1 MKSLLVIVALLT
13 ACATHNPASG
23 GGDDSGGGKGD
34 GDGTGSDAGTNGAYI
49 IDETFNEVAT
59 GFAPATPWVVAE
71 SPTGSV
77 TAAEVPF
84 ATDKSIAIVKP
95 DTSGTS
101 SLATSFA
108 PQSGRIVFE
117 AKVKAAETA
126 GFKAIPYIY
135 DANGAAVASISF
147 QDGNL
152 NAHVGATTT
161 LIQTFAA
168 NVWYRVRVVVDTTQG
183 TFDLYVDGVRKQ
195 HAVALRTASPSVA
208 KVSYF
213 MDGANTGTLYVDNVE
228 VYTEAA
234 YIGAPPSPVFD
245 ARDYGAKGDGVTND
259 TAAIQAAADAA
270 AGTGGSVV
278 LSGGTFLSG
287 TVTLGSKLTLFVDS
301 SAVLL
306 GSTNVA
312 DYPTQTP
319 ATGNTQ
325 LSNTQRAL
333 VYAPGSTDLTID
345 GGGVI
350 DGQGDSFSGV
360 EGTRPLLIWA
370 VLAQDVTVQN
380 LYLRKGAVWSLVS
393 MESDH
398 VVINNINLQSNYI
411 THDGIDI
418 VDGTDITV
426 EHSAIN
432 AGDDAMCLKSGVRR
446 GIDTMV
452 VKDSVF
458 TGNNGGSNG
467 IKVGT
472 ATYGA
477 FANVTIE
484 DTWVKDVQYAAMA
497 VESRQGADI
506 EGMTFQRVEFSNTG
520 GAFFVYL
527 AQQST
532 THPIGDVPKLGSID
546 NVSFTDI
553 RGSTAPWG
561 NSPHQGS
568 LITGHIFNGTTYPIT
583 NLSFTRVAVTYDGG
597 LASVPGAPAEATPD
611 QYPES
616 NMFGDLPAWGYYLR
630 HVAGVTFDSCT
641 TAVASPDARPE
652 IVTDDVA
659 GLVGA
664 P

>member
-1 MKSLLVIVALLT
+1 M
-13 ACATHNPASG
+13 
-23 GGDDSGGGKGD
+23 
-34 GDGTGSDAGTNGAYI
+34 
-49 IDETFNEVAT
+49 
-59 GFAPATPWVVAE
+59 
-71 SPTGSV
+71 
-77 TAAEVPF
+77 
-84 ATDKSIAIVKP
+84 
-95 DTSGTS
+95 
-101 SLATSFA
+101 
-108 PQSGRIVFE
+108 
-117 AKVKAAETA
+117 
-126 GFKAIPYIY
+126 
-135 DANGAAVASISF
+135 
-147 QDGNL
+147 
-152 NAHVGATTT
+152 
-161 LIQTFAA
+161 
-168 NVWYRVRVVVDTTQG
+168 
-183 TFDLYVDGVRKQ
+183 
-195 HAVALRTASPSVA
+195 
-208 KVSYF
+208 
-213 MDGANTGTLYVDNVE
+213 
-228 VYTEAA
+228 
-234 YIGAPPSPVFD
+234 
-245 ARDYGAKGDGVTND
+245 
-259 TAAIQAAADAA
+259 
-270 AGTGGSVV
+270 
-278 LSGGTFLSG
+278 
-287 TVTLGSKLTLFVDS
+287 
-301 SAVLL
+301 
-306 GSTNVA
+306 
-312 DYPTQTP
+312 
-319 ATGNTQ
+319 
-325 LSNTQRAL
+325 
-333 VYAPGSTDLTID
+333 
-345 GGGVI
+345 
-350 DGQGDSFSGV
+350 
-360 EGTRPLLIWA
+360 
-370 VLAQDVTVQN
+370 LAQNLTVQN

-426 EHSAIN
+426 ENSAVN

-477 FANVTIE
+477 FANITIE

-497 VESRQGADI
+497 IESRQGADI
-506 EGMTFQRVEFSNTG
+506 EGMAFERVEFSNTG

-553 RGSTAPWG
+553 TGSTSSWAH
-561 NSPHQGS
+561 SLHQGS

-597 LASVPGAPAEATPD
+597 LSTVPGAPPEAMPD

-641 TAVASPDARPE
+641 TTVASPDARPE

-659 GLVGA
+659 NLVGA